1 MQFAKLEWINNQP
14 YSIDFN
20 DIYFSTD
27 DGLEETEYVF
37 IEHNQLKT
45 RFSSL
50 KNESFS
56 VVETGFGTGLN
67 FLAVATHWLALAP
80 KHAQLRYISI
90 EKFPLTLVDLAR
102 AHAMWPQLG
111 VISNEL
117 LQYYT
122 NIKAGINVYSL
133 AGGRIQLSLHANDI
147 SYALPLISQK
157 ADAWLL
163 DGFAPAKNAEMW
175 SSNVF
180 EHIANLSKN
189 NTTFASFT
197 SASAVRRGLQT
208 VGFKV
213 KKQAGFGKKREMLSG
228 IFAGDTPTRKHD

>member
-80 KHAQLRYISI
+80 KHAQLRFTKSGC
-90 EKFPLTLVDLAR
+90 LGAR
-102 AHAMWPQLG
+102 WFR
-111 VISNEL
+111 
-117 LQYYT
+117 T
-122 NIKAGINVYSL
+122 
-133 AGGRIQLSLHANDI
+133 
-147 SYALPLISQK
+147 SQK
-157 ADAWLL
+157 C
-163 DGFAPAKNAEMW
+163 
-175 SSNVF
+175 
-180 EHIANLSKN
+180 
-189 NTTFASFT
+189 
-197 SASAVRRGLQT
+197 
-208 VGFKV
+208 
-213 KKQAGFGKKREMLSG
+213 
-228 IFAGDTPTRKHD
+228 